1 MVIKKIYLCLL
12 LLTLGSCGYEPMYS
26 KKEILNTT
34 IQSFQLEGDKTLN
47 RKIISSLNIK
57 NQNETDGY
65 KLIINSSKKIE
76 AASKDTAGNISI
88 FKTTI
93 TIKVSLID
101 ADEVFK
107 EKIFSSNFTYNNME
121 KKFDLSRYQQ
131 DIEISLI
138 NKITEEIFIFL
149 TLK

>member
-121 KKFDLSRYQQ
+121 NKFDLSRYQQ